1 MHAGRI
7 KRSESET
14 AVPRATQ
21 TISAYA
27 ASKGVHGFAKW
38 LAGVIR
44 TLDHA
49 RFLNRRPEQTKAP
62 TQNCFPKVLKDLLGH
77 DREHTDFPF
86 AVILSGSREEA
97 NLVIDPLE
105 VGLVPSEYHMAISS
119 LLSAQTRTGLEM
131 MEDDGAFEG
140 RDLGAA
146 HSPR

>member
-1 MHAGRI
+1 MDLPSGSLASSEPSTTSAGPTVQR
-7 KRSESET
+7 
-14 AVPRATQ
+14 
-21 TISAYA
+21 
-27 ASKGVHGFAKW
+27 KGPQ
-38 LAGVIR
+38 
-44 TLDHA
+44 A

-86 AVILSGSREEA
+86 PVILSGSREEA

-146 HSPR
+146 RSPR